1 MSQAAEPGLS
11 VRFVSGAAKIDQV
24 QRQIIVAI
32 LLTQFQMRRGNLA
45 LEALGAANA
54 AEAPQALTYEDA
66 CMQALLQVRQ
76 FARMMFAGIDLEIN
90 YEEPPRSGQGKRIVR

>member
-1 MSQAAEPGLS
+1 MGQAAAPGLS

-45 LEALGAANA
+45 LEAIGAANA
-54 AEAPQALTYEDA
+54 AESPQAPTYEDA

-76 FARMMFAGIDLEIN
+76 FARMMFAGIELEIT
-90 YEEPPRSGQGKRIVR
+90 YDEPPRSSQGKRVIR

>member
-1 MSQAAEPGLS
+1 MGQAVTPGLS
-11 VRFVSGAAKIDQV
+11 VRFVSGATKVDHV

-45 LEALGAANA
+45 LEAVSAANV

-76 FARMMFAGIDLEIN
+76 FARMMFAGIELEIT
-90 YEEPPRSGQGKRIVR
+90 YEEPPRSSRGKRVIR